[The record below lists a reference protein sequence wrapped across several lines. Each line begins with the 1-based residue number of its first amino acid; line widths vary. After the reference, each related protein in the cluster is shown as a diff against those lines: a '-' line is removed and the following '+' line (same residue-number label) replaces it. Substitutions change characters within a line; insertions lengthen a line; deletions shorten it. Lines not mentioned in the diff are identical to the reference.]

1 MYDIILFDL
10 DGTLTESG
18 LGIVNSIIFALERF
32 DIHEKDIEKL
42 KKFIGPPLAESFMR
56 FFDFT
61 EEDAKQ
67 AVGFCQEYLKKKG
80 IFEAPLYNGIEA
92 LLRDLKVEGKTL
104 YVATSKPEV
113 FARQILEHLQVHNYF
128 HDIVGSYIDG
138 TGIKKDEIISAILE
152 KNSVTNKSKVVMVG
166 DREHDVMG
174 ARKVGIDS
182 IGVLYG
188 YGDYD
193 ELVAAGA
200 THIVKTPED
209 VFKII
214 KGI

>member
-18 LGIVNSIIFALERF
+18 LGIVNSILFALERF
-32 DIHEKDIEKL
+32 DIHEKDTEKL
-42 KKFIGPPLAESFMR
+42 KKFIGPPLAESFMN
-56 FFDFT
+56 FYGFS
-61 EEDAKQ
+61 EDAAKK
-67 AVGFCQEYLKKKG
+67 AVGFCQEYLKEKG

-92 LLRDLKVEGKTL
+92 LLRDLKEVGKTL

-128 HDIVGSYIDG
+128 QDIVGSNIDG
-138 TGIKKDEIISAILE
+138 TRIKKDEIISAILE
-152 KNSVTNKSKVVMVG
+152 KNGVTNKSKVVMVG

-193 ELVAAGA
+193 ELVVAGA

-209 VFKII
+209 IFNII
-214 KGI
+214 KRI